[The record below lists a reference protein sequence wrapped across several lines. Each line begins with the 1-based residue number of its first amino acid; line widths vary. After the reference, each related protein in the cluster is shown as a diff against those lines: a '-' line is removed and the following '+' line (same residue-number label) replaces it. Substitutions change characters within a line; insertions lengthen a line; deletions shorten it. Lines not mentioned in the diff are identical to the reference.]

1 MAGAVE
7 LGYGRFTLQEAGQA
21 PAHHSAEEK
30 KMVHHS
36 AEEKKMVHYSAG
48 NLEALLH

>member
-30 KMVHHS
+30 KMVH
-36 AEEKKMVHYSAG
+36 YSAG